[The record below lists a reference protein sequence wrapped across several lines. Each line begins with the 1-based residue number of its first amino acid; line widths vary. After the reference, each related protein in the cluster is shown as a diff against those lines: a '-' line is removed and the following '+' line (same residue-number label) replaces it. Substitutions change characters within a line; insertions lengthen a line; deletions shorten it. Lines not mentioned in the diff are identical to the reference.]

1 MLRKY
6 LLLYAI
12 KYRNDNENTLVKDIM
27 LAILFVPTSY
37 EYFDKNILI
46 NSSMYINYQDQ

>member
-1 MLRKY
+1 MLQKY

-12 KYRNDNENTLVKDIM
+12 KYRNDNDNTLVKDIM
-27 LAILFVPTSY
+27 LGIIFVPTSY
-37 EYFDKNILI
+37 IEKKILI